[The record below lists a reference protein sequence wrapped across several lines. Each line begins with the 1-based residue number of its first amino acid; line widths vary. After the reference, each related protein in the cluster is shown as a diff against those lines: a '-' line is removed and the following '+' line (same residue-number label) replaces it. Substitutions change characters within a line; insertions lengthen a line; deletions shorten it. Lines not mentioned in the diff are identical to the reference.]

1 MKYGRVDVTGP
12 DECPPEGN
20 LPGAAGPFDDAAGS
34 NPFPGAADP
43 QTHLRNIFHRMG
55 FDDAE
60 IVALSGAHTIGA
72 PALAIFAVATTAAR
86 SVPPAFSFG
95 FMVRLTRAWTA
106 APPNPRRPRLCRA
119 LRHRLAGLRPEEGL
133 RLHRALSDCTRR
145 RQEGH
150 RHGRWPQLDQGV
162 AQVRKHTRTLPP
174 LHPPRPLIKAAQER
188 PHHTI

>member
-72 PALAIFAVATTAAR
+72 PALAILAVATTAAR
-86 SVPPAFSFG
+86 SVPPASASASWC
-95 FMVRLTRAWTA
+95 V
-106 APPNPRRPRLCRA
+106 
-119 LRHRLAGLRPEEGL
+119 
-133 RLHRALSDCTRR
+133 
-145 RQEGH
+145 
-150 RHGRWPQLDQGV
+150 
-162 AQVRKHTRTLPP
+162 
-174 LHPPRPLIKAAQER
+174 
-188 PHHTI
+188 